1 MIMLIPQFNNFNMAA
16 YARGRSSGYHVDCVE
31 KRRIEMEDQNFKL
44 SIPEKMDL
52 GKNSDDVAT
61 EIKAI
66 LHHMKNND

>member
-1 MIMLIPQFNNFNMAA
+1 MNCSICDRIT
-16 YARGRSSGYHVDCVE
+16 GTGKDHVDCVE

>member
-1 MIMLIPQFNNFNMAA
+1 M
-16 YARGRSSGYHVDCVE
+16 DCVE

-52 GKNSDDVAT
+52 GKNSDDIAT

-66 LHHMKNND
+66 LHHMKKDD